1 MPLPALEEN
10 GAGATEG
17 KEKAIQ
23 ICGSFTPRGQNWLA
37 LRPPSFVLGGRM
49 QYGESRHMLR
59 GRSHRHGGGANG
71 RGRALCALA
80 AALQLLTACAAW
92 ELPVRSHALVH
103 NDTNRGYRTYVPD
116 SVKAKGGAAPLVLVL
131 QGAGPGIDI
140 MDLTRI
146 ADVADREGF
155 IAAFPHPVGDLWNDG
170 TLKVLGPNRSRDV
183 AFLRHVVADIDAKVA
198 RVDRRRVYAIGLSN
212 GGMMSLRLACEAA
225 DLVAG
230 VAAVAAAMPA
240 ALADGCRPSAP
251 VSVLVVN
258 GTDDPLIP
266 YRGGP
271 VRFMRVMNM
280 GEVLPTE
287 ESAAL
292 WARLN
297 GCGAAA
303 PAVALPDRDS
313 RDDSRAVQIDYTGC
327 RSAHVRLI
335 RIEGGGHTWPGGLQF
350 MPALLIGTVNHDIN
364 AGEAAWRFF
373 QGAPPR

>member
-1 MPLPALEEN
+1 ML
-10 GAGATEG
+10 
-17 KEKAIQ
+17 KAMTR
-23 ICGSFTPRGQNWLA
+23 CHS
-37 LRPPSFVLGGRM
+37 
-49 QYGESRHMLR
+49 
-59 GRSHRHGGGANG
+59 GGAKG
-71 RGRALCALA
+71 RGRALLALA
-80 AALQLLTACAAW
+80 AALSTLAACAAW
-92 ELPVRSHALVH
+92 ELPVRSHAVVH
-103 NDTNRGYRTYVPD
+103 NDTNRGYRIYVPE

-146 ADVADREGF
+146 ADVAEREGF
-155 IAAFPHPVGDLWNDG
+155 VAAFPRPVGDLWNDG
-170 TLKVLGPNRSRDV
+170 TLKVLGPNGSRDV
-183 AFLRHVVADIDAKVA
+183 SFLRHVVADIDAKVA
-198 RVDRRRVYAIGLSN
+198 RVDRRRIYAIGLSN

-240 ALADGCRPSAP
+240 ALADDCRPSTP

-266 YRGGP
+266 YRGGA
-271 VRFMRVMNM
+271 VRFLRVMNM
-280 GEVLPTE
+280 GEVLPTDD
-287 ESAAL
+287 SVAL

-297 GCGAAA
+297 GCGTPT
-303 PAVALPDRDS
+303 PAVTLPDRDS

-327 RSAHVRLI
+327 RGARVRLI

-350 MPALLIGTVNHDIN
+350 LPALLIGTVNHDIN